1 MGYLNGKV
9 SEPALDDSY
18 DKWEAENSMIMS
30 WLLHYMLPK
39 ISYEYFLRTTKEV
52 WGAAAQTYSKMGNGA
67 QIYELMGQIHGRIK
81 GDWYV
86 VTYFHKLY
94 GLLQELDHYQNLQ
107 TKCVADA
114 ITIRKMIEEE
124 PIYEFLAGLNSEY
137 DPVFV
142 QILGKDPLSSLR
154 EVFSHVQN
162 VASRHSTS
170 LHSSSNL
177 NML

>member
-1 MGYLNGKV
+1 
-9 SEPALDDSY
+9 
-18 DKWEAENSMIMS
+18 MS
-30 WLLHYMLPK
+30 IFLP
-39 ISYEYFLRTTKEV
+39 TTKEV
-52 WGAAAQTYSKMGNGA
+52 WDAAAQTYSKMGNGA

-86 VTYFHKLY
+86 VINFHKLY
-94 GLLQELDHYQNLQ
+94 GLLRELDHYQNLQ
-107 TKCVADA
+107 MKCVADA
-114 ITIRKMIEEE
+114 IKIRKMIEEE

-154 EVFSHVQN
+154 EVFLHVQN
-162 VASRHSTS
+162 VESRHSTS
-170 LHSSSNL
+170 LHSSSTL